1 MPGPRRLHHKG
12 ITMVVRPFR
21 LALLASLVSP
31 RMAQTALV
39 EEGDAVAGVGNV
51 TSVPNLVI
59 NDAGD

>member
-1 MPGPRRLHHKG
+1 
-12 ITMVVRPFR
+12 MVVRPFR